1 MSGRYVRKVGQVV
14 TIERKQPQNNWTRF
28 PTEMT
33 YVNNCVRYC
42 TLTIV
47 EEVMSEQSVIQY
59 QR

>member
-1 MSGRYVRKVGQVV
+1 MSGRYVRKVGQLV

-47 EEVMSEQSVIQY
+47 EDVM
-59 QR
+59 